1 HCPTPTRRHAQLAIL
16 LLLNGLLALLILPQL
31 VSMAVER
38 LRVQQV
44 KTLGLV
50 TLQQV
55 IALAI
60 SQQRVIAALALIIL
74 TVHVMLTVTV
84 QAPVVLV
91 ALMAAVWSMFLCC
104 LIQLFK
110 VLIYLRLLNI
120 LSNL

>member
-1 HCPTPTRRHAQLAIL
+1 
-16 LLLNGLLALLILPQL
+16 
-31 VSMAVER
+31 
-38 LRVQQV
+38 QV

-60 SQQRVIAALALIIL
+60 SQQRVIAALALTIL

-84 QAPVVLV
+84 QAQVVQV
-91 ALMAAVWSMFLCC
+91 GALTEMDWSLFLCS
-104 LIQLFK
+104 LIQSFK
-110 VLIYLRLLNI
+110 VLIYPRLLNI

>member
-1 HCPTPTRRHAQLAIL
+1 
-16 LLLNGLLALLILPQL
+16 
-31 VSMAVER
+31 MAVER
-38 LRVQQV
+38 LRVHQV

-84 QAPVVLV
+84 QAQVVQV
-91 ALMAAVWSMFLCC
+91 GALTEM
-104 LIQLFK
+104 
-110 VLIYLRLLNI
+110 
-120 LSNL
+120 